1 MSFINQTIKSE
12 QITLYYSSNKTSSF
26 TLSNNKLN
34 QKLSNLN
41 LPSRQLRISIL
52 PWQRRTINTRL
63 SQPCL
68 SHSTYSTISCA
79 WKQRRNDLSS
89 YQLFIRASKHRN
101 DFDGLLRSLGPRLSR
116 FHVCPR
122 PTLDRSMCHRV
133 PPGKTVVRPAEEG
146 REREREE
153 SSRREGE
160 RPVFVEMLSYLR
172 ASLGQRSRQRRW
184 REDVENRD
192 LLLEESFGGNL
203 FIEPLDFS
211 LSSGQLARFTC
222 TSERAWSW
230 LIRPA
235 GYRTRF
241 RGSWLYTTFSPVVFF
256 LRLWFKRNKAGW
268 GNWVFDGLGDG
279 SDWWFPVD
287 FTLGDIFDFSIKIGS
302 NKFYLLEFFFFFDHL
317 IWYDENMMC
326 YTSQQ

>member
-12 QITLYYSSNKTSSF
+12 QITLYHSSNKTSSF
-26 TLSNNKLN
+26 ILSNNKLN

-79 WKQRRNDLSS
+79 WKQRRSDLSS
-89 YQLFIRASKHRN
+89 YQLFIRGSKHRN

-146 REREREE
+146 RERERERGKQSKRGRT
-153 SSRREGE
+153 SS
-160 RPVFVEMLSYLR
+160 FC
-172 ASLGQRSRQRRW
+172 
-184 REDVENRD
+184 RD
-192 LLLEESFGGNL
+192 
-203 FIEPLDFS
+203 
-211 LSSGQLARFTC
+211 A
-222 TSERAWSW
+222 
-230 LIRPA
+230 
-235 GYRTRF
+235 
-241 RGSWLYTTFSPVVFF
+241 
-256 LRLWFKRNKAGW
+256 
-268 GNWVFDGLGDG
+268 
-279 SDWWFPVD
+279 
-287 FTLGDIFDFSIKIGS
+287 
-302 NKFYLLEFFFFFDHL
+302 
-317 IWYDENMMC
+317 
-326 YTSQQ
+326 